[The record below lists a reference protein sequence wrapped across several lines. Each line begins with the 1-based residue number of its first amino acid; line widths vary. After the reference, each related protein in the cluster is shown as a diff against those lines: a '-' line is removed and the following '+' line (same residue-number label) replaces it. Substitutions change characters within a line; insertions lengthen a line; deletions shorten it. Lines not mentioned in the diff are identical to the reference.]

1 MRAALL
7 LPLLLL
13 AACGSHRDDAG
24 LPADDQRALNEAAAG
39 LDANDATPA
48 APSDQGNS
56 Q

>member
-1 MRAALL
+1 MRALLL
-7 LPLLLL
+7 LPLALL
-13 AACGSHRDDAG
+13 AACHSSRDDGG

-48 APSDQGNS
+48 DPQGNS